1 MTILF
6 LTAISTHTLTWS
18 VTCVVQISVAVQK
31 FQLTRSRGAWLKSS
45 CLAHAVIHFNSH
57 AHVERDF
64 YKSSPILTSFCIST
78 HTLTWSV
85 TKFITCSS
93 MVSGI
98 STHTLTWSVTG
109 NNIQCIEKRQF
120 QLTRSRGAWRV
131 QPIRED
137 KDEYFN
143 SHAHVERDCQVT
155 SFSPPPRLSFQLTR
169 SRGAWRTLL
178 QNEFVPKLFQLTRS
192 RGAWPSER
200 TGFPATCLFQ
210 LTRSRGAWQYLV
222 LIQLCAFWFQLTRS
236 RGAWPV
242 CSPYHRCRSNF
253 NSHAHVERDLVAN
266 EMERRGYI
274 STHTLTWSVTQ
285 LNGLNIYLFLISTHT
300 LTWSVTCTESF
311 LFTIITFQLTRSR
324 GAWPLKIL

>member
-6 LTAISTHTLTWS
+6 LTAISTHTLTWSVTFRCLGFWGGLFISTHTLTWS

-120 QLTRSRGAWRV
+120 QLTRSRGAWHLMLC
-131 QPIRED
+131 ISGACSTWCGLIFL
-137 KDEYFN
+137 FN
-143 SHAHVERDCQVT
+143 GYRFDFVHCAFTNSMA
-155 SFSPPPRLSFQLTR
+155 FSCELTR
-169 SRGAWRTLL
+169 DLWITWGTLVKILGRL
-178 QNEFVPKLFQLTRS
+178 QGHRSLWCRSVLLYASNCCLSNISADYHALGLLFSEVYLSLSEKCHSLRLFQTRCS
-192 RGAWPSER
+192 ALAVHNFDTLSTLFSALFYPYYLLLIHRSLLRSSFISP
-200 TGFPATCLFQ
+200 LFQ
-210 LTRSRGAWQYLV
+210 QIVRV
-222 LIQLCAFWFQLTRS
+222 LI
-236 RGAWPV
+236 
-242 CSPYHRCRSNF
+242 
-253 NSHAHVERDLVAN
+253 
-266 EMERRGYI
+266 
-274 STHTLTWSVTQ
+274 
-285 LNGLNIYLFLISTHT
+285 
-300 LTWSVTCTESF
+300 
-311 LFTIITFQLTRSR
+311 
-324 GAWPLKIL
+324 

>member
-1 MTILF
+1 MDKLAPISTHTLTWSVTVASKYILLLSDISTHTLTWSVTLYLPLLYTISTPFQLTRSRGAWHDGQERKEHQKNFNSHAHVERDQTPHQCRRYIRHFNSHAHVERDDGEDRQSNKIKISTHTLTWSVTFRCLGFWGGLF
-6 LTAISTHTLTWS
+6 ISTHTLTWS

-120 QLTRSRGAWRV
+120 QLTRSRGAWPV
-131 QPIRED
+131 QLAFAKD
-137 KDEYFN
+137 KEFQLTRSRGAWPCWGICTKGTAYFN
-143 SHAHVERDCQVT
+143 SHAHVERDRYRVGICK
-155 SFSPPPRLSFQLTR
+155 
-169 SRGAWRTLL
+169 G
-178 QNEFVPKLFQLTRS
+178 
-192 RGAWPSER
+192 
-200 TGFPATCLFQ
+200 
-210 LTRSRGAWQYLV
+210 
-222 LIQLCAFWFQLTRS
+222 
-236 RGAWPV
+236 
-242 CSPYHRCRSNF
+242 
-253 NSHAHVERDLVAN
+253 
-266 EMERRGYI
+266 
-274 STHTLTWSVTQ
+274 
-285 LNGLNIYLFLISTHT
+285 
-300 LTWSVTCTESF
+300 
-311 LFTIITFQLTRSR
+311 
-324 GAWPLKIL
+324 

>member
-1 MTILF
+1 MTQLIKICFVCCTNFNSHAHVERDQTPHQCRRYIRHFNSHAHVERDDGEDRQSNKIKISTHTLTWSVTIIPLKTIPWQKISTHTLTWSVTFRCLGFWGGLF
-6 LTAISTHTLTWS
+6 ISTHTLTWS

-120 QLTRSRGAWRV
+120 QLTRSRGAWL
-131 QPIRED
+131 
-137 KDEYFN
+137 
-143 SHAHVERDCQVT
+143 T
-155 SFSPPPRLSFQLTR
+155 SSGFWKR
-169 SRGAWRTLL
+169 A
-178 QNEFVPKLFQLTRS
+178 KAFQLTRS
-192 RGAWPSER
+192 RGAWPRRDIR
-200 TGFPATCLFQ
+200 TSILF
-210 LTRSRGAWQYLV
+210 
-222 LIQLCAFWFQLTRS
+222 
-236 RGAWPV
+236 
-242 CSPYHRCRSNF
+242 
-253 NSHAHVERDLVAN
+253 
-266 EMERRGYI
+266 
-274 STHTLTWSVTQ
+274 
-285 LNGLNIYLFLISTHT
+285 
-300 LTWSVTCTESF
+300 
-311 LFTIITFQLTRSR
+311 
-324 GAWPLKIL
+324 

>member
-6 LTAISTHTLTWS
+6 LTAISTHTLTWSVTIIPLKTIPWQKISTHTLTWSVTFRCLGFWGGLFISTHTLTWS

-98 STHTLTWSVTG
+98 STHTLTWSVTLIIKYFVTPFTFQLTRSRG
-109 NNIQCIEKRQF
+109 AWPGDEKTVHELKRF

-131 QPIRED
+131 NPCIVISTF
-137 KDEYFN
+137 YFN
-143 SHAHVERDCQVT
+143 SHAHVERDNQQR
-155 SFSPPPRLSFQLTR
+155 FRY
-169 SRGAWRTLL
+169 
-178 QNEFVPKLFQLTRS
+178 LF
-192 RGAWPSER
+192 GI
-200 TGFPATCLFQ
+200 
-210 LTRSRGAWQYLV
+210 Y
-222 LIQLCAFWFQLTRS
+222 
-236 RGAWPV
+236 
-242 CSPYHRCRSNF
+242 F
-253 NSHAHVERDLVAN
+253 NSHAHVERDENRLSTPFDAN
-266 EMERRGYI
+266 I
-274 STHTLTWSVTQ
+274 STHTLTWSVTM
-285 LNGLNIYLFLISTHT
+285 T
-300 LTWSVTCTESF
+300 
-311 LFTIITFQLTRSR
+311 
-324 GAWPLKIL
+324 

>member
-6 LTAISTHTLTWS
+6 LTAISTHTLTWSVTIIPLKTIPWQKISTHTLTWSVTFRCLGFWGGLFISTHTLTWS

-120 QLTRSRGAWRV
+120 QLTRSRGAWLSC
-131 QPIRED
+131 ES
-137 KDEYFN
+137 FN
-143 SHAHVERDCQVT
+143 ATLNFQ
-155 SFSPPPRLSFQLTR
+155 FQLTR
-169 SRGAWRTLL
+169 SRGAWLL
-178 QNEFVPKLFQLTRS
+178 
-192 RGAWPSER
+192 
-200 TGFPATCLFQ
+200 
-210 LTRSRGAWQYLV
+210 
-222 LIQLCAFWFQLTRS
+222 
-236 RGAWPV
+236 
-242 CSPYHRCRSNF
+242 
-253 NSHAHVERDLVAN
+253 
-266 EMERRGYI
+266 
-274 STHTLTWSVTQ
+274 
-285 LNGLNIYLFLISTHT
+285 
-300 LTWSVTCTESF
+300 
-311 LFTIITFQLTRSR
+311 TF
-324 GAWPLKIL
+324 